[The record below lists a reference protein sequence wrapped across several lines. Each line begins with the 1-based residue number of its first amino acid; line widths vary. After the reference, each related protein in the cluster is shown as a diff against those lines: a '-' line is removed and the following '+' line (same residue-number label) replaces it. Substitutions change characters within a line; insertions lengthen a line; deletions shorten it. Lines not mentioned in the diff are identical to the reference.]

1 MDPTM
6 ELKQN
11 TTIVVLGASGDLAKK
26 KTYPAL
32 FGLYRN
38 QFLPQDVKIVGYA
51 RTKMDHEEYIRRIK
65 SYMKTPTKESEQQLE
80 EFCQLCTYISGQYD
94 KDESFQLLEQHLQ
107 QIEKG
112 RSETHRLFYMA
123 LPPSVFTIVSQ
134 HLKKICYPK
143 KGVARVIVE
152 KPFGKDLAS
161 SRELQKSLEPDW
173 NEQELFRIDHYLGKE
188 MVKNILILRF
198 GNSFLGATWNRH
210 HIDNV
215 QISFKEPFGTEGR
228 GGYFDEFGIIRD
240 VMQNH
245 LLQVLTLLAME
256 RPISFNA
263 EDIRDE
269 KVRVLRAIPA
279 IEPKNVIIGQYGKS
293 LDGSKP
299 AYRED
304 DTVPKDSRCPT
315 FCALVAYIKNERW
328 DGVPFIMKAGK
339 ALNEQKTEIRIQF
352 KDVTSGI
359 FKDIPRNELVMRIQ
373 PNESVYIK
381 MNSKLPGLS
390 MQTVVTELDLTYRRR
405 FSDLKIPE
413 AYESLVLDC
422 LKGDQSNF
430 VRDDELDASWRVFTP
445 LLHYLDDNKEIIP
458 MEYPYGSR
466 GPAVLDDFTASYGY
480 KFSDAAGYQWP
491 TTTAT
496 PNKFYRSRRHNVHK
510 RPLRRIRHVVPALY
524 SGAASQRPWYWGKIE
539 KAALRITTPHHI
551 LSSPSRDRVAS
562 YSTTLSLET
571 LKIIARAEISIQTPR
586 LHRRVTLSGAGSI
599 WVTDDGEWMP
609 GLISMENG
617 GQNGAR
623 SNHDID
629 SKLNGVKS
637 AGVDRHQNALD
648 KGKAASGGDIS
659 GGAVNG
665 AAASGPQ
672 VNGSIQDAPP
682 SEQQLMEQTPRMN
695 DLPDEIVHITQ
706 GYVPLSKFL
715 TRLAQATHNAL
726 QDKVAELAKMP
737 VPANAL
743 NGNSSLPNNT
753 ADDISNENL
762 GKKGVIL
769 KFAQDWHSKWVKAL
783 VITEWSRKAEMV
795 SKLIDLRFHIQG
807 QQVLFDGAFDNM
819 VNVKRDLTFAR
830 MPSPDLKTALQVLS
844 TGRAAWMP
852 DLQYIEPPPLTSEE
866 KTQWMHD
873 VNTLLSLRLNLEDF
887 DKIPYHF
894 RKYEIDS
901 GRVTFKVP
909 GEFEVDLTIADEDFE
924 KQFWFIDFRFSFSP
938 SASSIPESLKNFLEG
953 HVNDVLSKD
962 GLLGCYQFLHEFV
975 LTHKLSELRRQA
987 LQLSKGSW
995 TGTLKTEPLNRAL
1008 AIQYWTSRAPPTSP
1022 KSWVLVAVNSGRKPN
1037 GQANS
1042 KSSSH
1047 LTAKWYRDNKEVK
1060 DVHISFDVEN
1070 LSVEKLL
1077 KTVIGHHIDFLL
1089 SSIHNR
1095 LRTSPRFRNREAAM
1109 VLRTSQADP
1118 VASSLT
1124 MQVGYKDRASLLI
1137 EPTTGVFAVRP
1148 HSKFTI
1154 QHEHQLN
1161 NGKNPAE
1168 DGVACLEN
1176 VRCAVMEDELNRQ
1189 GNTLGW
1195 NTRKC
1200 PLNNEELKLATKTR
1214 EWTKTIWLQRAGW
1227 GPNWYVMVLLSLSGD
1242 EWWLLEA
1249 DRSTP
1254 GQTVKLQAKLPLN
1267 RGYPHLDDRF
1277 WTNMTLFATG
1287 MIAQSVDMRELYRHR
1302 IKCRPNETP
1311 NWSLPQE
1318 VRLPSIEIALSG
1330 IFPSMVFD
1338 TVENNGVKTSGAIDD
1353 PELASIVQP
1362 ATGLSVSA
1370 KQPWAD
1376 NIVSIKFKGVQS
1388 PETGPPTPEGAQSA
1402 DIKQDLPLICVS
1414 DAFIKV
1420 RRPAKFASIKGTM
1433 VGRDVAYNP
1442 QRGEFCLRMR
1452 HTIGQPILDTL
1463 KSRVKAV
1470 DRFVSFVE
1478 SMDKAKGSIRGESVS
1493 LKEVVFSYGSQTLES
1508 SDKTVGSRRLWRVAL
1523 DLSNDDISIKMET
1536 GNPHLKV
1543 VDLMQSLVN
1552 SDGGIEALMAWLPA
1566 SLPALEGIQKM
1577 ETAWADVRAKN
1588 QGWFNFSMNSVDWMT
1603 LHYFLAGPN
1612 SPNQQPQRQVTFEGR
1627 IKNRRGEP
1635 WWHIWRAPLSNDE
1648 SVPDDEFTAA
1658 LKPVWDGTGD
1668 DWNGLAT
1675 SAAGGPSRG
1684 VVGILMAIDE
1694 AIRPLAGT
1702 LSLGG
1707 PQVVVLE

>member
-1 MDPTM
+1 MDPSHACFLAQKLYDAKQPCALLSSSCM

-26 KTYPAL
+26 KTVGSSPTSAPPL
-32 FGLYRN
+32 MLCANMLVFCFMIYRN

-80 EFCQLCTYISGQYD
+80 EFCQLCTYVSGQYD
-94 KDESFQLLEQHLQ
+94 KDESFQGLEQHLQ
-107 QIEKG
+107 EIEKG
-112 RSETHRLFYMA
+112 RAETHRLFYMA

-134 HLKKICYPK
+134 HLKKICYPT
-143 KGVARVIVE
+143 KGIARVIVE

-215 QISFKEPFGTEGR
+215 QITFKEPFGTEGR
-228 GGYFDEFGIIRD
+228 GGYFDEFGIVRD

-496 PNKFYRSRRHNVHK
+496 PNKL
-510 RPLRRIRHVVPALY
+510 P
-524 SGAASQRPWYWGKIE
+524 GTGGKIE
-539 KAALRITTPHHI
+539 KAALRITAILIISSI

-562 YSTTLSLET
+562 YADSTPLEPLNT
-571 LKIIARAEISIQTPR
+571 IA
-586 LHRRVTLSGAGSI
+586 
-599 WVTDDGEWMP
+599 
-609 GLISMENG
+609 N
-617 GQNGAR
+617 
-623 SNHDID
+623 
-629 SKLNGVKS
+629 SKLNGVNG
-637 AGVDRHQNALD
+637 AGAHGHQNALD
-648 KGKAASGGDIS
+648 KGKAVAVADAGNA
-659 GGAVNG
+659 AVNG
-665 AAASGPQ
+665 AVATAPQ
-672 VNGSIQDAPP
+672 TNGFRTDALPTD
-682 SEQQLMEQTPRMN
+682 EVGPRMN
-695 DLPDEIVHITQ
+695 DLPDEILHITR
-706 GYVPLSKFL
+706 GYVSLSTLL
-715 TRLAQATHNAL
+715 TRMAQYTHNQL
-726 QDKVAELAKMP
+726 QEKIVEMAKMP
-737 VPANAL
+737 VPATAM
-743 NGNSSLPNNT
+743 NGNSSIPNNDL
-753 ADDISNENL
+753 DDTSSENL
-762 GKKGVIL
+762 SKKKLIL
-769 KFAQDWHSKWVKAL
+769 NFALDEHRKWVKAL
-783 VITEWSRKAEMV
+783 VIAEWSRKAEMV
-795 SKLIDLRFHIQG
+795 SKLIDLRFHIQA
-807 QQVLFDGAFDNM
+807 QQVCYDTAFDTM

-844 TGRAAWMP
+844 TGKAAWMP
-852 DLQYIEPPPLTSEE
+852 DLQYIEPPPLTLEE
-866 KTQWMHD
+866 QIQWMSD

-887 DKIPYHF
+887 DKIPYQF
-894 RKYEIDS
+894 RNYEIDS

-924 KQFWFIDFRFSFSP
+924 KQFWFIDFRFTFTP
-938 SASSIPESLKNFLEG
+938 SASSIPESLKNYLEG

-975 LTHKLSELRRQA
+975 LTHKLTELRRQA
-987 LQLSKGSW
+987 TQLSKSSW
-995 TGTLKTEPLNRAL
+995 TGTLKVEALNRAL

-1022 KSWVLVAVNSGRKPN
+1022 KSWVLVAVNSGRKAN
-1037 GQANS
+1037 GQTNP
-1042 KSSSH
+1042 KSSTH
-1047 LTAKWYRDNKEVK
+1047 LTAKWYRDNKEVS
-1060 DVHISFDVEN
+1060 DVDIPFDSEN
-1070 LSVEKLL
+1070 LSAETLL
-1077 KTVIGHHIDFLL
+1077 KTVIGRHIDFLL
-1089 SSIHNR
+1089 SSIHNK
-1095 LRTSPRFRNREAAM
+1095 LQTTPRFRNREAAM
-1109 VLRTSQADP
+1109 VLRSSQLDP
-1118 VASSLT
+1118 AASSLT
-1124 MQVGYKDRASLLI
+1124 MRVGYKDSASLLI
-1137 EPTTGVFAVRP
+1137 EPTTGVFAVKP

-1154 QHEHQLN
+1154 QHELQLN
-1161 NGKNPAE
+1161 NGKNPAD
-1168 DGVACLEN
+1168 DGVTCLEN
-1176 VRCAVMEDELNRQ
+1176 VRCGVMEDELNRR
-1189 GNTLGW
+1189 GSTLGW
-1195 NTRKC
+1195 STKKC
-1200 PLNNEELKLATKTR
+1200 PLNNEELRSVTR
-1214 EWTKTIWLQRAGW
+1214 TRDWTKTIWLQRAGW
-1227 GPNWYVMVLLSLSGD
+1227 GPNWYVMVMLSLSGD
-1242 EWWLLEA
+1242 EWWLLEV
-1249 DRSTP
+1249 DRSAP
-1254 GQTVKLQAKLPLN
+1254 GQAVKLAAKLPLN
-1267 RGYPHLDDRF
+1267 KGYPHLNDGF
-1277 WTNMTLFATG
+1277 WNNLMVFATG
-1287 MIAQSVDMRELYRHR
+1287 MIVQAVDMRELHRHH
-1302 IKCRPNETP
+1302 IKCRPNEAR
-1311 NWSLPQE
+1311 NWSLPQQ

-1338 TVENNGVKTSGAIDD
+1338 SAEKDGTKASSGSSNEGIDNS
-1353 PELASIVQP
+1353 ELASIVQP
-1362 ATGLSVSA
+1362 ATALSVSTR
-1370 KQPWAD
+1370 QPWAND
-1376 NIVSIKFKGVQS
+1376 IVSIRFKGVQPPD
-1388 PETGPPTPEGAQSA
+1388 PEPSGPEDADPENAKP
-1402 DIKQDLPLICVS
+1402 DPPLTCVS
-1414 DAFIKV
+1414 DAIIRV
-1420 RRPAKFASIKGTM
+1420 RRPAKFTSLRGTM
-1433 VGRDVAYNP
+1433 VGRDVSYNP
-1442 QRGEFCLRMR
+1442 RKGEFCLRMR
-1452 HTIGQPILDTL
+1452 HSIGQPIMENL

-1478 SMDKAKGSIRGESVS
+1478 SMDKAKGSIRSEAVS
-1493 LKEVVFSYGSQTLES
+1493 LKAVVFSYGNPTSQPDDQS
-1508 SDKTVGSRRLWRVAL
+1508 STPPRLWRVAL
-1523 DLSNDDISIKMET
+1523 DLSKDDIDIKMET
-1536 GNPHLKV
+1536 GNPHLRV
-1543 VDLMQSLVN
+1543 VDLMQNLVN

-1566 SLPALEGIQKM
+1566 SLPALEAIQKM
-1577 ETAWADVRAKN
+1577 EESWADIEARN
-1588 QGWFNFSMNSVDWMT
+1588 QGRFTFSMNSVDWMT
-1603 LHYFLAGPN
+1603 FQYSLTGSGSA
-1612 SPNQQPQRQVTFEGR
+1612 SQMPQRQIAFEGR
-1627 IKNRRGEP
+1627 MKSRRGEP
-1635 WWHIWRAPLSNDE
+1635 WWHIWRAAPGNDT
-1648 SVPDDEFTAA
+1648 SPPDDEFTPA
-1658 LKPVWDGTGD
+1658 LKPVWEGRGE

-1684 VVGILMAIDE
+1684 VVGVLMAIDG

-1702 LSLGG
+1702 STLGG
-1707 PQVVVLE
+1707 TQVVVLE